1 MKEVFLM
8 NIEIGTENS
17 VSTVVDETNIASS
30 AKSGALPVF
39 ATPCM
44 VALMEQAAAELVQR
58 SLADGS
64 TTVGIQMNVS
74 HLAATAVG
82 ATVTA
87 TAKVTAVDG
96 RKIDFEVTAF
106 DNAGMIG
113 KGEHT
118 RFVVYTEKFMAKAE
132 ERKNIVAK

>member
-1 MKEVFLM
+1 M
-8 NIEIGTENS
+8 NIEIGTENA
-17 VSTVVDETNIASS
+17 VSTVVDETNIASR
-30 AKSGALPVF
+30 AKSGTLPVF

-44 VALMEQAAAELVQR
+44 IALMEQAAAELVQR
-58 SLADGS
+58 SLGDGS

-74 HLAATAVG
+74 HLAATAAG

-87 TAKVTAVDG
+87 TAKVTAVDR

-106 DNAGMIG
+106 DNAGIIG

-118 RFVVYTEKFMAKAE
+118 RFVVDTEKFMAKAE
-132 ERKNIVAK
+132 ERKKLVSEANA

>member
-1 MKEVFLM
+1 M
-8 NIEIGTENS
+8 NIEIGTEYS
-17 VSTVVDETNIASS
+17 VSTVVDETNIASK

-44 VALMEQAAAELVQR
+44 VALMEQAAAELLQKY
-58 SLADGS
+58 LNGGS
-64 TTVGIQMNVS
+64 TSVGIQMNVS

-87 TAKVTAVDG
+87 TAKVTAVDR
-96 RKIDFEVTAF
+96 RKVDFTVTAF

-113 KGEHT
+113 KGEHS
-118 RFVVYTEKFMAKAE
+118 RFVVDTEKFMAKAE
-132 ERKNIVAK
+132 ERKNMIAE

>member
-1 MKEVFLM
+1 M
-8 NIEIGTENS
+8 NIEIGTEYS
-17 VSTVVDETNIASS
+17 VITVVDETNIASK

-44 VALMEQAAAELVQR
+44 VALMEQAAAELLQKY
-58 SLADGS
+58 LDGGS
-64 TTVGIQMNVS
+64 TSVGIQMNVS

-87 TAKVTAVDG
+87 TAKVTAVDR
-96 RKIDFEVTAF
+96 RKVDFTVTAF

-113 KGEHT
+113 KGEHS
-118 RFVVYTEKFMAKAE
+118 RFVVDTEKFMAKAE
-132 ERKNIVAK
+132 ERKNMIAE

>member
-1 MKEVFLM
+1 M
-8 NIEIGTENS
+8 NIEIGTEYS
-17 VSTVVDETNIASS
+17 VGTVVDETNIASR
-30 AKSGALPVF
+30 AKSGTLPVF

-44 VALMEQAAAELVQR
+44 IALMEQAAAELVQTV
-58 SLADGS
+58 LDDGS

-106 DNAGMIG
+106 DSAGMIG

-118 RFVVYTEKFMAKAE
+118 RFVVYTEKFMTKAE
-132 ERKNIVAK
+132 ERKNIVAE